1 MRVIAI
7 SAFPYFHSIATMSD
21 QANSPKHK
29 AMDFFLAR
37 QPILNRQQSLAAY
50 ELLFRSAAVGAAGVV
65 DDVAATASVIEHA
78 SELGLDNVIGGSLGF
93 FNVDTTVLLSDFIQF
108 LPRDKVVLEILETV
122 EATDE
127 VLARVAELLAL
138 GYRFALDDVIAD
150 SPCLRKLLPMIE
162 IIKIDIMGMSRSD
175 LTALYHQFK
184 GSNKKMLA
192 EKVETLEEFNFC
204 MGLGFDYFQGYYFA
218 KPLILTGKKLSPS
231 QLAIVHLMALIVA
244 DADTAVIELAIKHD
258 ASLGLNLLRLVNTP
272 AFLTS
277 QRIESLRQ
285 ALVVLGRRQ
294 LQRWLQILLY
304 AAPGK
309 VDSFMS
315 PLLMLATTRGKL
327 MELIAQQLMP
337 RNQMAADT
345 AFTVGIM
352 SLMDTLF
359 SSPMSQILLQIS
371 VIEEVKL
378 ALLERSGRYGEML
391 HLIEQIETLDQDEA
405 AATMLLAE
413 LEQLGISKE
422 KLFELQVQAFE
433 WSDEISR
440 GAA

>member
-1 MRVIAI
+1 
-7 SAFPYFHSIATMSD
+7 MSD
-21 QANSPKHK
+21 PANSQQHK

-37 QPILNRQQSLAAY
+37 QPILNRQQSLTAY
-50 ELLFRSAAVGAAGVV
+50 ELLFRSAALGPAGVV

-78 SELGLDNVIGGSLGF
+78 SELGLDNVIGSSLGF
-93 FNVDTTVLLSDFIQF
+93 FNVDTKVLLSDFIQF

-127 VLARVAELLAL
+127 VVARVAELLAL
-138 GYRFALDDVIAD
+138 GYKFALDDVIAD

-175 LTALYHQFK
+175 LTALYQQFK
-184 GSNKKMLA
+184 GAKKKMLA
-192 EKVETLEEFNFC
+192 EKVETLDEFNFC
-204 MGLGFDYFQGYYFA
+204 MNLGFDYFQGYYFA

-231 QLAIVHLMALIVA
+231 QLAIMHLMALIVA

-285 ALVVLGRRQ
+285 ALAVLGRRQ

-315 PLLMLATTRGKL
+315 PLLMLATSRGKL
-327 MELIAQQLMP
+327 MELIAQQIMP
-337 RNQMAADT
+337 RNQTAADT

-359 SSPMSQILLQIS
+359 SSAMSQILEQIS
-371 VIEEVKL
+371 VVEEVRM

-391 HLIEQIETLDQDEA
+391 HLIEQIEVLDQDEA
-405 AATMLLAE
+405 AAAKLLVE
-413 LEQLGISKE
+413 LEQIGISKE
-422 KLFELQVQAFE
+422 TLFELQVQAFE

-440 GAA
+440 SAA

>member
-1 MRVIAI
+1 MNNDVT
-7 SAFPYFHSIATMSD
+7 SQH
-21 QANSPKHK
+21 HK

-37 QPILNRQQSLAAY
+37 QPILNRQQSLMAY
-50 ELLFRSAAVGAAGVV
+50 ELLFRSAALGPAGVV

-93 FNVDTTVLLSDFIQF
+93 FNVDTKVLLSDFIEF

-122 EATDE
+122 EASDE
-127 VLARVAELLAL
+127 VLARVAGLLAL

-150 SPCLRKLLPMIE
+150 SPSLRKLLPMVE

-175 LTALYHQFK
+175 LTALYQQFK
-184 GSNKKMLA
+184 GANKKMLA
-192 EKVETLEEFNFC
+192 EKVETLDEFNFC

-231 QLAIVHLMALIVA
+231 QLAIVQLIALIVA

-285 ALVVLGRRQ
+285 ALAVLGRRQ

-327 MELIAQQLMP
+327 MELIAQQIMP
-337 RNQMAADT
+337 RNQTAADT

-359 SSPMSQILLQIS
+359 SSAMPQILEQIS
-371 VIEEVKL
+371 VVDEVKS
-378 ALLERSGRYGEML
+378 ALLERRGRYGEML
-391 HLIEQIETLDQDEA
+391 HLVEQIEMLDQDEVA
-405 AATMLLAE
+405 AAQLLAE
-413 LEQLGISKE
+413 LERLGISKE

-433 WSDEISR
+433 WSDAISR
-440 GAA
+440 SAA